1 MVLMCILQSKASEMR
16 KEFSMVECTTD
27 CIHCKSY
34 YACESAMKLD
44 AETRDFWL
52 NEEEVSEVLNNIR
65 AE

>member
-1 MVLMCILQSKASEMR
+1 
-16 KEFSMVECTTD
+16 MVECTTD

-52 NEEEVSEVLNNIR
+52 NEEEVSEMLNNIR